1 MRSLA
6 LEASIALICRAK
18 LLRIISASAGSFQ
31 HREKFVGDLELA
43 SLQAEWRHGGEGF
56 QLLGWIGP
64 KVGLGALQAGVAE
77 PQRHLADVSCRLERV
92 HRTAMPQDVR
102 RHPLTCDRRLAAGG
116 DRDIDR
122 KSTRLNPV
130 TP

>member
-56 QLLGWIGP
+56 QLLGRMLLFGS
-64 KVGLGALQAGVAE
+64 KVVGFLNRRRDEGKQVQVDFQLLGGQATLQ
-77 PQRHLADVSCRLERV
+77 
-92 HRTAMPQDVR
+92 
-102 RHPLTCDRRLAAGG
+102 
-116 DRDIDR
+116 
-122 KSTRLNPV
+122 
-130 TP
+130 